1 MKKSE
6 ALQKLT
12 LFTLSLDEQ
21 LSESEKLDKIIN
33 FLEQEKI
40 MLPAPQYQS
49 KEGVAYYCEWEDEI
63 QESE

>member
-6 ALQKLT
+6 ALQKLSH
-12 LFTLSLDEQ
+12 FAQSLDHN
-21 LSESEKLDKIIN
+21 LSELERLDKIIS

-49 KEGVAYYCEWEDEI
+49 KEGVAYYCEWEEEI